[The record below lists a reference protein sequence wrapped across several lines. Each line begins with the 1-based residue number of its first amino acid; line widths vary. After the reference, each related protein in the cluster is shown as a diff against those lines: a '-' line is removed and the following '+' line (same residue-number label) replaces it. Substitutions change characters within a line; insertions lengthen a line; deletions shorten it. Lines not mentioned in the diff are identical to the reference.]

1 MCKNRNQVTRSIPC
15 SSSQE
20 MVTLILEIQSFA
32 HTRGVGYIYIF
43 CQIFNF
49 KQPVN
54 YNTDQSLVILYL
66 WLLVDPPDV
75 SLVHYRKQEV
85 AQLVSSM
92 EHEFKII
99 LRWMD
104 TTPAEAP
111 EASTQWG
118 HSIAIVGNSKK
129 VTSSKRKSF
138 MVDMYGFETDGEL
151 AGVCNYLRSH
161 GGFEIKQ
168 VPYPI

>member
-1 MCKNRNQVTRSIPC
+1 M
-15 SSSQE
+15 
-20 MVTLILEIQSFA
+20 
-32 HTRGVGYIYIF
+32 
-43 CQIFNF
+43 
-49 KQPVN
+49 
-54 YNTDQSLVILYL
+54 LYM
-66 WLLVDPPDV
+66 WSLVDPPDV
-75 SLVHYRKQEV
+75 SLVHYWKWEV

-92 EHEFKII
+92 EPKFKII
-99 LRWMD
+99 LRWMG

-118 HSIAIVGNSKK
+118 HSITIVGNPKK
-129 VTSSKRKSF
+129 VTGSKRKSF

-168 VPYPI
+168 VPCPI